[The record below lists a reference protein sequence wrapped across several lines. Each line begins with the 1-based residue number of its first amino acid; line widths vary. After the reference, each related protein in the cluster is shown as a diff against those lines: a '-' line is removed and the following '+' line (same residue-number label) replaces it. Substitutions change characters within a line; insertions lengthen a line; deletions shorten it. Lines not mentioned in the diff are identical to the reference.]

1 MSKRLATKAG
11 SRRQK
16 RRLDASDLLAIQNNR
31 DMNGLRDTDVLAWTS
46 PRGESVLEYLW
57 RSQHPYAMTTLLI
70 IVERYTLNRV
80 VRYMKD
86 PFVFL
91 DLLFTD
97 PSLAKNANS
106 VAMAQR
112 RSVIYDI
119 LEQGPMSDVEF
130 RTVFQLDTKRGTKRL
145 QSFVAT
151 QPAYMSK
158 TPRPEY
164 RKHFIT
170 TMGES
175 FPGLLL
181 SAGRTIP
188 MPYPPLVH
196 FPKAYLRNAKRKATI
211 DMLAA
216 SLTYD
221 HPEESRALAIQIIAE
236 TPRYTPLPMGP
247 WSLSVALEVA
257 VLRRDRAMV
266 SRTVALIHYLA
277 RLGVQFTEWRWDLAG
292 YNVLHLAILYG
303 EVDMAMEIAGLGID
317 PRYPFVYDTDPKSGK
332 PIHMRRRVIPTMDL
346 VHHLESAGAASK
358 AKIEALTETLTKMAA
373 FHRRHDRTMGIRS
386 PSHRERVS
394 KWTTGK
400 YRAIQDKRR
409 GGFRESRL
417 KAWITRVLKKPQ
429 FELLTEN
436 LNPRNMATSE
446 SVNNAVAQHMR
457 DHALRA
463 PQMPREMSW
472 RHVTTPT
479 VLYRGVHG
487 PIAAELRKHG
497 KYVDHGFVA
506 TSYRTEVAS
515 MFKKRRGI
523 MLEFPIDSIPKGTPW
538 IWFSPSAQPQ
548 SNTVMSWCDE
558 SEVLLPPGTYTLGP
572 KIGKNVYRATYT
584 PLPDAR
590 SLRGKKITR
599 S

>member
-1 MSKRLATKAG
+1 
-11 SRRQK
+11 
-16 RRLDASDLLAIQNNR
+16 
-31 DMNGLRDTDVLAWTS
+31 
-46 PRGESVLEYLW
+46 
-57 RSQHPYAMTTLLI
+57 
-70 IVERYTLNRV
+70 
-80 VRYMKD
+80 MKD

-97 PSLAKNANS
+97 PSIAKNTTS
-106 VAMAQR
+106 VDMAQR
-112 RSVIYDI
+112 RSMVYDI
-119 LEQGPMSDVEF
+119 VEQGTMSNVEF
-130 RTVFQLDTKRGTKRL
+130 QTVFLNTKRAAARL

-158 TPRPEY
+158 TRRPEY
-164 RKHFIT
+164 RKQFIT
-170 TMGES
+170 TVGES

-181 SAGRTIP
+181 GATRKVPIT
-188 MPYPPLVH
+188 YPKLVH
-196 FPKAYLRNAKRKATI
+196 FPQAYLRGAVREVFV

-221 HPEESRALAIQIIAE
+221 HPDESRALAIQIIAE

-257 VLRRDRAMV
+257 VARQDKAML
-266 SRTVALIHYLA
+266 SRTVALIHYLG
-277 RLGVQFTEWRWDLAG
+277 RMGVQFTEWRWEMTG

-303 EVDMAMEIAGLGID
+303 QVDMAIEIAGLGID
-317 PRYPFVYDTDPKSGK
+317 PRYPFVYDTDPKSRK
-332 PIHMRRRVIPTMDL
+332 PMHLRRRVIPTMDL
-346 VHHLESAGAASK
+346 VHHLDARGAASHAAIK
-358 AKIEALTETLTKMAA
+358 TLTETLTNMAK
-373 FHRRHDRTMGIRS
+373 FHKTYNRRMGIR
-386 PSHRERVS
+386 PPTYKERVS

-417 KAWITRVLKKPQ
+417 KAWITRMLKKPQ
-429 FELLTEN
+429 FEFLTEN
-436 LNPRNMATSE
+436 LNPRNTVTSDA
-446 SVNNAVAQHMR
+446 VNNAVATQMR

-463 PQMPREMSW
+463 PQMPREMLW
-472 RHVTTPT
+472 QHVTTPT
-479 VLYRGVHG
+479 ALYRGVHG
-487 PIAAELRKHG
+487 PIAAELRKRG
-497 KYVDHGFVA
+497 RYVDHGFVA

-523 MLEFPIDSIPKGTPW
+523 MLEFPIDSIPRGTPW

-590 SLRGKKITR
+590 SLRGKKILP
-599 S
+599 